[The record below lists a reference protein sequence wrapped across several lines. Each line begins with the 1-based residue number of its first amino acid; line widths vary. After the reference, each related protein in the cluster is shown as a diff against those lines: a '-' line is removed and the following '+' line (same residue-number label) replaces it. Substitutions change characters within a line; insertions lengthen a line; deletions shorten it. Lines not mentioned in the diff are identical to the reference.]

1 MRFQPIRGIVSGALL
16 CLLAWT
22 AIVAGGSPTL
32 AASSSER
39 QWVRQLALGSTQQS
53 SSAYPFYVALANVIN
68 KNVSNTN
75 ATVQETGASVDN
87 IRQLGKTSIH
97 LGLVTMDTAF
107 QAYNATKGGPF
118 EAAGPQRGLRALFIY
133 DMGPQYYVVRADS
146 GVTDLAQLTGKH
158 WSPGFSGSATET
170 ITKLLFRELD
180 IKPDYYQGSLDDISS
195 AIQDG
200 AIIGYAKGG
209 AMRALDASI
218 LSISTTVPLRLLS
231 FSPSQVNALR
241 EKLPYVNWMTIPE
254 SVVETRNISAADGEF
269 QTWGVVTSVAAWD
282 TLPQEQGYAIAKA
295 AVEQKAALERA
306 YPRAKA
312 FDLVQ
317 DTLKYS
323 TVPLHAGMVQYL
335 AERGVEVPKK
345 LVPPEYRPVR
355 KGS

>member
-1 MRFQPIRGIVSGALL
+1 MIAALL

-22 AIVAGGSPTL
+22 AVVAGASP
-32 AASSSER
+32 AAAATSSEP

-68 KNVSNTN
+68 KNVPNTN

-87 IRQLGKTSIH
+87 IRQLARGSIH

-107 QAYNATKGGPF
+107 QAYNATGGGPF
-118 EAAGPQRGLRALFIY
+118 KAAGPQRGLRTMFIY

-146 GVTDLAQLTGKH
+146 GVTDLAQLTGKR

-170 ITKLLFRELD
+170 ITKLLFRELN
-180 IKPDYYQGSLDDISS
+180 IKPDYYEGSLDDITS

-200 AIIGYAKGG
+200 TIIGYAKGG

-218 LSISTTVPLRLLS
+218 LTVSTTVPLRMLA

-241 EKLPYVNWMTIPE
+241 EKLPYVNWVTIPE
-254 SVVETRNISAADGEF
+254 SVVKTRNISSDGGEY

-282 TLPQEQGYAIAKA
+282 TLAQDQAYAIVKA

-306 YPRAKA
+306 YPRTKA
-312 FDLVQ
+312 FDLVE

-335 AERGVEVPKK
+335 AERGVEVPKA

-355 KGS
+355 KGN